1 MGLHRLRQY
10 GLVLLVLSVSL
21 AVSFLA
27 WQHEKNNAVL
37 DLHVSLDFNVR
48 DVSSRIEQRMAAYE
62 QVLHGAQGLYAV
74 SGDIR
79 REDFATY
86 VNALQ
91 LGADYAGMGGIGV
104 ATIVPA
110 SQKDNHILQMRQ
122 AGFAGYDIKAEGL
135 HAMYVPVLQLE
146 PFVGRNL
153 ATLGLDLYSDARQRA
168 AMDRARDSGN
178 AAISSKLV
186 LAAEKNRAGD
196 ADTAEFLM
204 YLPIYA
210 AGTASDTPAAR
221 LTNIR
226 GWVFAPFR
234 VKDMMASLYGESQ
247 AATDVRIYDGVDTGA
262 DSLMYDSAPH
272 SRAKPGSKDASS
284 RDTQRIVATEYITN
298 GGHTW
303 TIVIGTLPGY
313 DEQVGKDK
321 SRLIAA
327 TGVVLSLLLT
337 MLTWQLATGRERALA
352 LARDMTRELR
362 ASEARFRYLAQYDEL
377 TGLPNRAMFKDRLH
391 HAILQAKRDKTR
403 LALMYLD
410 LDNFKPVNDSLGH
423 HVGDM
428 LLSAV
433 AERMLA
439 CVRESDTVARIG
451 GDEFVVLLPV
461 IEHEQDAL
469 LVAEKIRHALN
480 QPFEVAGGHVLEVSS
495 STGVVL
501 YPEHG
506 MDEVALSRNADNA
519 MYKAKELGR
528 NMVRLYQ
535 PP

>member
-1 MGLHRLRQY
+1 MGILRWRQF
-10 GLVLLVLSVSL
+10 GLALLVLCVSL
-21 AVSFLA
+21 FVSFLT
-27 WQHEKNNAVL
+27 WRHEKSNAVL
-37 DLHVSLDFNVR
+37 DLHKSLDFNVR
-48 DVSSRIEQRMAAYE
+48 YVSSRIEQRMAAYE
-62 QVLHGAQGLYAV
+62 QVLRGAQGLYAV
-74 SGDIR
+74 SGEIR
-79 REDFATY
+79 RENFASY

-91 LGADYAGMGGIGV
+91 LGADYAGMGGIGI

-110 SQKDNHILQMRQ
+110 SQKVNHILQMRQ
-122 AGFAGYDIKAEGL
+122 AGFAGYDIKTEGW

-153 ATLGLDLYSDARQRA
+153 ETLGLDLYADARQRA

-178 AAISSKLV
+178 VAISSKLV
-186 LAAEKNRAGD
+186 LAAERRQAPN

-204 YLPIYA
+204 YLPLYKD
-210 AGTASDTPAAR
+210 GSVNDTPAAR
-221 LTNIR
+221 LVNIR

-234 VKDMMASLYGESQ
+234 VHDMMASLYGENQ
-247 AATDVRIYDGVDTGA
+247 ASIDVRIFDGVDTSA
-262 DSLMYDSAPH
+262 DTLMYDSVGH
-272 SRAKPGSKDASS
+272 SRGKAEGGDDPG
-284 RDTQRIVATEYITN
+284 RLVATEYISN

-303 TIVIGTLPGY
+303 TIVISTLPGY

-321 SRLIAA
+321 SNLIAA
-327 TGVVLSLLLT
+327 SGAVLSLLLT
-337 MLTWQLATGRERALA
+337 LLTWQLATGRERALN
-352 LARDMTRELR
+352 LAREMTSELR

-391 HAILQAKRDKTR
+391 HAILQARRDKSR
-403 LALMYLD
+403 FALMYLD
-410 LDNFKPVNDSLGH
+410 LDNFKPVNDRLGH

-433 AERMLA
+433 AQRMLA
-439 CVRESDTVARIG
+439 CVRESDTVARMG

-469 LVAEKIRHALN
+469 LVAEKIRHALS
-480 QPFEVAGGHVLEVSS
+480 QAFEIAGGHVLEVSS

-506 MDEVALSRNADNA
+506 TDEAELSKNADNA
-519 MYKAKELGR
+519 MYRAKELGR
-528 NMVRLYQ
+528 NMVRMHRQ
-535 PP
+535 P